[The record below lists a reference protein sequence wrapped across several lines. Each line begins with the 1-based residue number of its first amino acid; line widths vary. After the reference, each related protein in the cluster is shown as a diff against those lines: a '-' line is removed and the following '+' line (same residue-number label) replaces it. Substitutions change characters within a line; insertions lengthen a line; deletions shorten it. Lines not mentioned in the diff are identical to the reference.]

1 MRGFFDNDYKNS
13 NLEMRI
19 LKMRP
24 KSILNKDKFNLEAN
38 SQTFADLDVS
48 RIIIFKY
55 LGTMAKVKKLEK

>member
-1 MRGFFDNDYKNS
+1 MMITKIQIWKWESWKWG
-13 NLEMRI
+13 
-19 LKMRP
+19 RP

-55 LGTMAKVKKLEK
+55 FGTMAKVKKLEK